1 MQKFLRVLNI
11 FLERMLFDKMR
22 ESMVKYLV
30 FLLQFMLRE
39 SALANHPHFL
49 KLNLD
54 AYSVKIR
61 NKPLTEIKVK
71 VNRTKLEVTPLLK
84 NRKTSLKARNQ
95 KSRTS
100 DAS

>member
-1 MQKFLRVLNI
+1 
-11 FLERMLFDKMR
+11 
-22 ESMVKYLV
+22 MVKYLV
-30 FLLQFMLRE
+30 CLPAAVQSSPVHVAGER
-39 SALANHPHFL
+39 SRHPPPLPQAQTRRLFRQ
-49 KLNLD
+49 NQEQTPQ
-54 AYSVKIR
+54 
-61 NKPLTEIKVK
+61 PLTEIKVK